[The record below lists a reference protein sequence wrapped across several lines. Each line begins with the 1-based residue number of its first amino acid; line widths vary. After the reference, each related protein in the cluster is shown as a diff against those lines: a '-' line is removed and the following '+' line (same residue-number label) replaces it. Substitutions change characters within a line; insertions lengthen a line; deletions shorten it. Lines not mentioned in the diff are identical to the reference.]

1 MTKYIFVTGGVVSSI
16 GKGITSASIGRLLK
30 NRGLRVTMI
39 KVDPYVNVDAGTM
52 NPYQHGEV
60 FVTDDGSE
68 TDLDVGNYERFADL
82 NLNKLN
88 SITTG
93 SVYGSVIAKERRGD
107 YLGRCVQVIPH
118 VTDEIKEQIRR
129 AARDQ
134 AADVAVV
141 EVGGTVGDIES
152 LPFLE
157 AIRQFKKEAGP
168 GGSLYI
174 HVTLIPG
181 IGPWNELKTKPTQH
195 SVAKLREVGI
205 HPDVLVCRSK
215 TPLSDEMKE
224 KLSLFCD
231 VDEEAIIEA
240 LDVDSIYEIPLI
252 FQREGFGDIVAKRL
266 YLHDSQTSVPDAKEW
281 ERVVDAIAHPTE
293 TVEIA
298 LVGKYTD
305 LRDAYISVSEGI
317 HHGGIE
323 NKARV
328 NIRWIESADLE
339 TTPAA
344 ELLKGVHG
352 VVVPGGFGER
362 GVEGKLEAVRYARE
376 NGVPYLGLCY
386 GLQMAVI
393 EFARNV
399 AGIEGANTTEADRET
414 PHPVIHI
421 LPEQEQIEDKGATM
435 RLGLYP
441 CRLVDGTL
449 ARDVYDE
456 ALIYERHRHRYEF
469 NNEYREQLTS
479 KGLVVSGTSPDN
491 RLVEI
496 IELPDHPY
504 FIATQFH
511 PEFRSRPSKAHP
523 LFRRLVKAALDHQAG
538 NEASTIREIGG
549 AKVEKTPA

>member
-16 GKGITSASIGRLLK
+16 GKGITSASIGRMLK

-60 FVTDDGSE
+60 FVTDDGAE
-68 TDLDVGNYERFADL
+68 TDLDLGNYERFADL
-82 NLNKLN
+82 SLNKLN

-118 VTDEIKEQIRR
+118 VTDEIKEAIRR
-129 AARDQ
+129 AARDKG
-134 AADVAVV
+134 ADVAVI

-181 IGPWNELKTKPTQH
+181 VGPWNELKTKPTQH

-205 HPDVLVCRSK
+205 HPDILVCRSK
-215 TPLSDEMKE
+215 SPLSQEMRE

-231 VDEEAIIEA
+231 VDEEAVIESM
-240 LDVDSIYEIPLI
+240 DVPSIYEVPLI
-252 FQREGFGDIVAKRL
+252 FEREGFGDLVAKRL
-266 YLHDSQTSVPDAKEW
+266 YLYDSKPSVADLQEW
-281 ERVVDAIAHPTE
+281 ERVTTAIAQPKR
-293 TVEIA
+293 TVEVAI
-298 LVGKYTD
+298 VGKYTD
-305 LRDAYISVSEGI
+305 LRDAYMSVIEAI
-317 HHGGIE
+317 HHGGIA
-323 NKARV
+323 NLAKV
-328 NIRWIESADLE
+328 NLRWVESADLE
-339 TTPAA
+339 SKPAA
-344 ELLKGVHG
+344 ELLAGVNG

-362 GVEGKLEAVRYARE
+362 GVEGKLEAVQYARE
-376 NGVPYLGLCY
+376 NKIPYLGLCY

-399 AGIEGANTTEADRET
+399 AGLEGANTTEVDRDT

-421 LPEQEQIEDKGATM
+421 LPEQEQVEEKGATM

-441 CRLVDGTL
+441 CRLAEGTV
-449 ARDVYDE
+449 ARDVYGE
-456 ALIYERHRHRYEF
+456 ALVYERHRHRFEF
-469 NNEYREQLTS
+469 NNQYRDELAA
-479 KGLVVSGTSPDN
+479 KGLVISGTSPDG

-496 IELPDHPY
+496 VELKDHP
-504 FIATQFH
+504 FFVGTQFH
-511 PEFRSRPSKAHP
+511 PEFRSRPNRAHP
-523 LFRRLVKAALDHQAG
+523 LFRRLIEAACA
-538 NEASTIREIGG
+538 NAAPSKR
-549 AKVEKTPA
+549 K